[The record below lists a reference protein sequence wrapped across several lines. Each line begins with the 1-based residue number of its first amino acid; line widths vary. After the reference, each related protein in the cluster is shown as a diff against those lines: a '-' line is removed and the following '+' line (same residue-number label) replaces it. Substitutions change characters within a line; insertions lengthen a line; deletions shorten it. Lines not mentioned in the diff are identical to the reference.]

1 MSVKINELQ
10 IENVKRIKAVKL
22 EPTANGLTVIGGK
35 NNQGKTS
42 VLDSIAWALGG
53 DRFKPSQ
60 PNREGSVTQPYL
72 KVTLS
77 NGVIVERTGKNS
89 SLKVIDPNGN
99 KGGQQLLNE
108 FIEAFALNLP
118 KFLQST
124 ANEKANILLQI
135 IGVGDKLIELETI
148 EKEKYNKRHA
158 IGQIAEQK
166 KKYADEM
173 IHYDNVPLE
182 PVSASDWAEKLCS
195 QAVCA
200 RANKSGIEDFGYG
213 KGYTY
218 LKEEFG
224 KLLNILDEVINQ
236 GIHVVFTAHS
246 YLKKFEQPDEMGA
259 YDRYEM
265 KLTKYVAPLVKEWA
279 DTVLFANYKTYVV
292 SDEKGNKKAQGGTRM
307 MFTTHNPCW
316 DAKNRDGLADEL
328 PFDFEQIRHILTY
341 DSSQDTA
348 KPDRIVQKIN
358 EITDNDELEVFDT
371 KEDVKTDASQSAG
384 QLHSS
389 NPVIQQLFD
398 LMNANQITVEE
409 LQDVVADNGYFP
421 KETPIEAYGE
431 DFISGC
437 LIAAWSQVLAKIKEY
452 KKLPF

>member
-1 MSVKINELQ
+1 MNITKGVIPSAQKI
-10 IENVKRIKAVKL
+10 
-22 EPTANGLTVIGGK
+22 VIYGPEGIGK
-35 NNQGKTS
+35 STFAS
-42 VLDSIAWALGG
+42 MFPDPLFSDT
-53 DRFKPSQ
+53 
-60 PNREGSVTQPYL
+60 EGSTKKLDIKRFDAPTSWQM
-72 KVTLS
+72 
-77 NGVIVERTGKNS
+77 
-89 SLKVIDPNGN
+89 
-99 KGGQQLLNE
+99 
-108 FIEAFALNLP
+108 
-118 KFLQST
+118 
-124 ANEKANILLQI
+124 LLQQAEYVRNNKPCKTYI
-135 IGVGDKLIELETI
+135 IDT
-148 EKEKYNKRHA
+148 A
-158 IGQIAEQK
+158 
-166 KKYADEM
+166 
-173 IHYDNVPLE
+173 
-182 PVSASDWAEKLCS
+182 DWAEKLCS

-224 KLLNILDEVINQ
+224 KLLNILDEVINR

-341 DSSQDTA
+341 DSSTDTT
-348 KPDRIVQKIN
+348 KPDSIVQKIN

-384 QLHSS
+384 QLHST
-389 NPVIQQLFD
+389 NPIIQQLFD

-409 LQDVVADNGYFP
+409 LQTVVADNRYFP
-421 KETPIEAYGE
+421 KETPVEAYGE